1 MAVAVAVEALTD
13 GPWAGVTITGLA
25 AGNQVV
31 TVWRTAGGERL
42 PVRGARKLDAVD
54 SAYVIDYEV
63 PLAQVVTYDVE
74 VVSGADAGAVV
85 TPATVTVASSCGY
98 VHDPLDPTVV
108 VPVWSSRA
116 PSGEP
121 VLAGTAFRALTL
133 EADVS
138 IHNIVGARLPVA
150 IGGARQ
156 AVSAV
161 PLDLLTDAEA
171 QNTRLRDMLENTTVL
186 VVRALPSWVADTLP
200 PVAYFSA
207 PSVVEEPLTA
217 HLEGTG
223 KFLTRWTMEGRR
235 VRGSSASVL
244 ISLFT
249 YDDVA
254 ALFDTYDQKQ
264 AAAGGGTYL
273 DDLKNP
279 LNA

>member
-1 MAVAVAVEALTD
+1 MAVAVAVEALDD

-25 AGNQVV
+25 AGNQIV
-31 TVWRTAGGERL
+31 TVWRTADGERL
-42 PVRGARKLDAVD
+42 PVRGARKLEVVD
-54 SAYVIDYEV
+54 SAFVIDYEV
-63 PLAQVVTYDVE
+63 PLGRVVSYELE

-85 TPATVTVASSCGY
+85 PPAAVTVASSSGY
-98 VHDPLDPTVV
+98 VHDPLNPTVV

-116 PSGEP
+116 PSGEA

-133 EADVS
+133 EAEVS
-138 IHNIVGARLPVA
+138 YHAIVGARLPVA

-156 AVSAV
+156 AASAV
-161 PLDLLTDAEA
+161 DLSMLTDAEA
-171 QNTRLRDMLENTTVL
+171 QNTLLRDMLEDTSVL
-186 VVRALPSWVADTLP
+186 VVRGLPEWIADAWP
-200 PVAYFSA
+200 PVAYVSA
-207 PSVVEEPLTA
+207 PVVVEEPLTA
-217 HLEGTG
+217 HRPGVG
-223 KFLTRWTMEGRR
+223 KYLTRWTMEGRR

-264 AAAGGGTYL
+264 AAAGSGTYL